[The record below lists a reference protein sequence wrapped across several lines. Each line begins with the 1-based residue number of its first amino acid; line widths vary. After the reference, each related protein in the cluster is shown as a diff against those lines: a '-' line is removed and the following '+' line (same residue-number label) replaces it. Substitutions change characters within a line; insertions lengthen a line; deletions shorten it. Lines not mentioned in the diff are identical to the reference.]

1 MKNPIRIE
9 PSIWEGDTRMP
20 ASWRVLAGLLR
31 GDSLGQADLR
41 NRTGLSHPVIVQQV
55 AQLRRAGL
63 ITFGAPISGQPG
75 RPRVPM
81 TFNWNFRRLLAV
93 EVHSSG
99 ITVQA
104 TDLRGELQGSISTG
118 TIAEWSTEG
127 IKKAIVKAVRTA
139 IRSNGSPFAAIGVV
153 IPGIISADHQVAISC
168 LDVADWADV
177 NLGEELTAEF
187 NIPVLLENDANALAL
202 ALASNPDED
211 TDSILA
217 ISMRQQVQVG
227 LGMIFNGRVIR
238 GIHAGSFGNTPI
250 ENGTLETMLR
260 ASRNDEGK
268 RNDAL
273 VALFDKIADLVTAIN
288 PKNLVMQ
295 GDDRWSEDDLTI
307 LRATLEARC
316 YAPAFAD
323 LTLEYRQNAPIESLT
338 GITSLLSD
346 YVLNLENGLITS
358 WSVIE
363 QPAAATKRTP
373 IIR

>member
-31 GDSLGQADLR
+31 DDSLGQADLR

-55 AQLRRAGL
+55 AQFRRAGL
-63 ITFGAPISGQPG
+63 IQFGAPISGQPG

-81 TFNWNFRRLLAV
+81 TFNWNFRRLLAL

-104 TDLRGELQGSISTG
+104 TNLRGELVGSISTG
-118 TIAEWSTEG
+118 TIAEWTKDG
-127 IKKAIVKAVRTA
+127 IRKAIVKAARAA
-139 IRSNGSPFAAIGVV
+139 IRSNGAPFAAIGIV
-153 IPGIISADHQVAISC
+153 IPGIISADHQVAVNC
-168 LDVADWADV
+168 LDVADWANV
-177 NLGEELTAEF
+177 NLGEELSAEF
-187 NIPVLLENDANALAL
+187 GVPVLLENDANALAL
-202 ALASNPDED
+202 SLASNPDEE

-217 ISMRQQVQVG
+217 ISMRQYVQVG

-238 GIHAGSFGNTPI
+238 GLLAGSFGNTPI
-250 ENGTLETMLR
+250 EKGTLETLIR
-260 ASRNDEGK
+260 DSRNDEGK

-288 PKNLVMQ
+288 PKHLVMQ
-295 GDDRWSEDDLTI
+295 GDDKWTEDDLTI

-316 YAPAFAD
+316 YGPAFAE
-323 LTLEYRQNAPIESLT
+323 LKLEFRANGPIESLT

-358 WSVIE
+358 WSVPE
-363 QPAAATKRTP
+363 QPMAATPRMP